1 MSKGI
6 LRIYYGE
13 GRGKS
18 EAALGSV
25 ISQIGSGKNAAV
37 LFFDKEK
44 WISYE
49 RVLQKLEPELKLF
62 YYEDQR
68 NGFQYGKKV
77 IVTGAYGLVV
87 LDGLFG
93 LVENGVVSEEELG
106 KLIEG
111 IPEDMVVICTG
122 ERVPACVMECANEVY
137 RVESEL
143 KTLR

>member
-1 MSKGI
+1 MSKGN
-6 LRIYYGE
+6 LRIYYGD
-13 GRGKS
+13 GHGKS
-18 EAALGSV
+18 EAALGSA
-25 ISQIGSGKNAAV
+25 ISQMGSGKNAAV

-44 WISYE
+44 WITYE

-87 LDGLFG
+87 LDDLFG
-93 LVENGVVSEEELG
+93 LLEKGVVSEEELG
-106 KLIEG
+106 KLVAE

-122 ERVPACVMECANEVY
+122 ENVPVCMRECANEVY
-137 RVESEL
+137 RVESEN
-143 KTLR
+143 

>member
-18 EAALGSV
+18 EAALGSA
-25 ISQIGSGKNAAV
+25 ISQIGSGKNVAV

-44 WISYE
+44 WITYE

-93 LVENGVVSEEELG
+93 LVEKGVVSEEELG
-106 KLIEG
+106 KLVAG
-111 IPEDMVVICTG
+111 IPEDMLVICTG
-122 ERVPACVMECANEVY
+122 EKVPACMMEQADEVY
-137 RVESEL
+137 RVEREI
-143 KTLR
+143 